1 MKLNV
6 KLLPPY
12 VKRGEQDEYT
22 LQLDVQSIDLQ
33 QLAYYMAREWKDKLS
48 YEILDKNKILT
59 AEFMVNGKHVSVE
72 TVLQDGDSITVIP
85 YICGG

>member
-12 VKRGEQDEYT
+12 IKRGEKDEYS
-22 LQLDVQSIDLQ
+22 LQLDVQSIDLE
-33 QLAYYMAREWKDKLS
+33 QLAFYISREWQDKLA
-48 YEILDKNKILT
+48 YEIIDSNKILT
-59 AEFMVNGKHVSVE
+59 AEFMVNGKHASVD
-72 TVLQDGDSITVIP
+72 TVLREGDSVTVIP